1 MKYRKWSPEVKSK
14 IVLEGLENKALLSE
28 ICHKYQISQSQFYNW
43 FNEFQTKAYKVFEP
57 DNLSKTEK
65 ELIEEN
71 RKLKFIIADLSIEI
85 KKSELGLKGQKK
97 RSAK

>member
-57 DNLSKTEK
+57 ENSSKTEK

-85 KKSELGLKGQKK
+85 KKSELGLKVKRK
-97 RSAK
+97 RSVK

>member
-43 FNEFQTKAYKVFEP
+43 FNEFQAKAYKVFEP
-57 DNLSKTEK
+57 ENSSETEK

-85 KKSELGLKGQKK
+85 KKSELGLKVKRK
-97 RSAK
+97 RSVK